1 MMLRSFAVLAILA
14 GITSMTLAGPFGVF
28 GRRGG
33 GNSGQQTGGQGGG
46 GFATAQDVAW
56 HMARIGRIGHFGGNP
71 GFEGV
76 GAGMSPQAA
85 EMNCCFRNRWQPRE
99 VGLAQGA
106 NGTWFACCRY

>member
-1 MMLRSFAVLAILA
+1 MLRSFAVLAILA
-14 GITSMTLAGPFGVF
+14 GFSSMVAAGPFGVF

-33 GNSGQQTGGQGGG
+33 GNYQASGSGQGGG
-46 GFATAQDVAW
+46 GFATAQDAAL
-56 HMARIGRIGHFGGNP
+56 HMARIGRIGHFGGNS
-71 GFEGV
+71 GYEGV

>member
-1 MMLRSFAVLAILA
+1 MLRSFVILAITA
-14 GITSMTLAGPFGVF
+14 GITSMTLAGPLGLL

-33 GNSGQQTGGQGGG
+33 NYQTSGSGQGGG
-46 GFATAQDVAW
+46 GFATAQDAAW

-71 GFEGV
+71 GYEGV

>member
-1 MMLRSFAVLAILA
+1 MLRSFAVLAITA

-33 GNSGQQTGGQGGG
+33 GNSSQQTGGQAG
-46 GFATAQDVAW
+46 GFATAQDAANY
-56 HMARIGRIGHFGGNP
+56 MSRIGRIGHFGGNS
-71 GFEGV
+71 GYEGV
-76 GAGMSPQAA
+76 GAGSTAYQA

-106 NGTWFACCRY
+106 NGFWFACCRY